1 MRHIGSNMAA
11 PAAFIKILFG
21 SYLNKPEIWG
31 IKLIRA
37 NLQEMDIANNTQELE
52 TVFSTSAGAVYQ
64 ADAERCLYLDFS
76 GKRSKLDFLCLV
88 RLKNAVEKVDI
99 EHMLLDSS
107 APNLEIISICA
118 CQHCFVL
125 NLTEILAL
133 RELLQGTFVMF
144 KLNHLI
150 QDCLY
155 RLPVN

>member
-1 MRHIGSNMAA
+1 
-11 PAAFIKILFG
+11 
-21 SYLNKPEIWG
+21 
-31 IKLIRA
+31 
-37 NLQEMDIANNTQELE
+37 MDIATSPQELE
-52 TVFSTSAGAVYQ
+52 TVFSTTAGTVYQ
-64 ADAERCLYLDFS
+64 ADAERCLYIDFA
-76 GKRSKLDFLCLV
+76 GKRTKLNFLCLV

-99 EHMLLDSS
+99 EHLLLDST

-125 NLTEILAL
+125 SVTEILAF

-150 QDCLY
+150 KDCLY